1 MKFHA
6 FRLHLKPK
14 IHIMLNLH
22 CPKPLSKKKR
32 VCRLTGEA
40 WGVEEPVMQMRWPME
55 EVELGEWGIF
65 LSREVQNPSKVHGK

>member
-22 CPKPLSKKKR
+22 CPKLLSKKKR
-32 VCRLTGEA
+32 GLEVDGGSLGCGGTSDADVVANGRGGIG
-40 WGVEEPVMQMRWPME
+40 GV
-55 EVELGEWGIF
+55 GHI
-65 LSREVQNPSKVHGK
+65 S